1 MLTNRTAFSRAS
13 LLFVIT
19 LLLLVIMSKAAQAIE
34 RETIHYCVDPDWLPY
49 EAIRDGKHVGISSD
63 YLAILA
69 NKLNV
74 DFRLIPTDTWLET
87 LEFLQQGKCH
97 LVPILNASENR
108 SRYLKFSEVYFSA
121 PNVLVSTDNQ
131 PFLQDVDNIGERKLG
146 MPRGYRMV
154 EFLERYYPSIEFR
167 LMENEK
173 EALIAVSKGDIDLT
187 ITSILSANSYIQSAE
202 LNNLKIAG
210 WALLE
215 DRLRVGVT
223 EKYEHLLPAINTV
236 LGEINDGQR
245 MDIYQ
250 RWSNVEIVHEPDYRL
265 LWKVASVTGIVFI
278 LAAGYF
284 LMLWR
289 MNRKLQRKNNELEI
303 LRQQLEASNKELSYS
318 SSHDPLTQL
327 YNRHHFNQ
335 QLQRRVEDLGETCVL
350 IVDVDH
356 FKQVNDKFGH
366 SVGDEI
372 LRQFADILRSEVRA
386 TDVVARWGGEEFV
399 IFCPQT
405 HVKDAQLLCE
415 RLLTSVRLK
424 SFEPVAQLTCSIGG
438 ARLLEN
444 ETVNECLERAD
455 KALYRAKNTGRDT
468 WSWGGEPGT
477 APAS

>member
-1 MLTNRTAFSRAS
+1 
-13 LLFVIT
+13 
-19 LLLLVIMSKAAQAIE
+19 
-34 RETIHYCVDPDWLPY
+34 
-49 EAIRDGKHVGISSD
+49 
-63 YLAILA
+63 
-69 NKLNV
+69 
-74 DFRLIPTDTWLET
+74 
-87 LEFLQQGKCH
+87 
-97 LVPILNASENR
+97 
-108 SRYLKFSEVYFSA
+108 
-121 PNVLVSTDNQ
+121 
-131 PFLQDVDNIGERKLG
+131 
-146 MPRGYRMV
+146 MV
-154 EFLERYYPSIEFR
+154 EFLERYYPAIEFR
-167 LMENEK
+167 LMDNEK

-223 EKYEHLLPAINTV
+223 EQYEHLLPEINTV

-250 RWSNVEIVHEPDYRL
+250 RWSNVKIVNEPDYRL
-265 LWKVASVTGIVFI
+265 FWEAALATGIVFV
-278 LAAGYF
+278 LAFIYF
-284 LMLWR
+284 LMLRR
-289 MNRKLQRKNNELEI
+289 MNWKLQQQNNELEI
-303 LRQQLEASNKELSYS
+303 LRLQLEASNKELSYS

-372 LRQFADILRSEVRA
+372 LRQFSDVLRQEVRA

-405 HVKDAQLLCE
+405 NVKDAQLLCE
-415 RLLTSVRLK
+415 RLLTSVRQK

-438 ARLLEN
+438 ARLVEN

-455 KALYRAKNTGRDT
+455 KALYRATNKGRDI

-477 APAS
+477 APAR

>member
-1 MLTNRTAFSRAS
+1 MLTKRVAPGRVS
-13 LLFVIT
+13 LLFVIAFS
-19 LLLLVIMSKAAQAIE
+19 LPIIVSKAALGAEQ
-34 RETIHYCVDPDWLPY
+34 ETIRYCVDPDWLPY

-97 LVPILNASENR
+97 LVPILNTSESR
-108 SRYLKFSEVYFSA
+108 SPYLKFSEVYFSA

-154 EFLERYYPSIEFR
+154 EFLERYYPAIEFH

-223 EKYEHLLPAINTV
+223 EEYEYLLPAINTV

-250 RWSNVEIVHEPDYRL
+250 RWSNVKIVNEPDYRL
-265 LWKVASVTGIVFI
+265 IWKAASVTGVVFV
-278 LAAGYF
+278 LALVYF

-289 MNRKLQRKNNELEI
+289 VNRKLQRQNNELEM
-303 LRQQLEASNKELSYS
+303 LRLQLEASNKELSYS

-335 QLQRRVEDLGETCVL
+335 QLQRRVEDLGDTCVL

-372 LRQFADILRSEVRA
+372 LRQFSDVLRQEVRA

-405 HVKDAQLLCE
+405 NVKDAQLLCE
-415 RLLTSVRLK
+415 RLLTSVRQT

-438 ARLLEN
+438 ARLVEN

-455 KALYRAKNTGRDT
+455 KALYRAKNKGRDT

>member
-1 MLTNRTAFSRAS
+1 MLTKRVAPGRVS
-13 LLFVIT
+13 LLFVIAFS
-19 LLLLVIMSKAAQAIE
+19 LPIIVSKAALGAEQEAI
-34 RETIHYCVDPDWLPY
+34 RYCVDPDWLPY

-74 DFRLIPTDTWLET
+74 DFRLIPTETWLET

-97 LVPILNASENR
+97 LVPILNASESR

-154 EFLERYYPSIEFR
+154 EFLERYYPAIEFR
-167 LMENEK
+167 LMDNEK

-223 EKYEHLLPAINTV
+223 EQYEHLLPEINTV

-250 RWSNVEIVHEPDYRL
+250 RWSNVKIVNEPDYRL
-265 LWKVASVTGIVFI
+265 FWEAALATGIVFV
-278 LAAGYF
+278 LAFIYF
-284 LMLWR
+284 LMLRR
-289 MNRKLQRKNNELEI
+289 MNWKLQQQNNELEI
-303 LRQQLEASNKELSYS
+303 LRLQLEASNKELSYS

-372 LRQFADILRSEVRA
+372 LRQFSDVLRQEVRA

-405 HVKDAQLLCE
+405 NVKDAQLLCE
-415 RLLTSVRLK
+415 RLLTSVRQK

-438 ARLLEN
+438 ARLVEN

-455 KALYRAKNTGRDT
+455 KALYRAKNKGRDI